1 MTKRQKCRILFKTMN
16 KSSSIFP
23 GMHHR
28 RYSSLMPSAE
38 LNGNSVSV
46 RSEGMIRSFAEK
58 SGKVYLLYGERHIFQ
73 LSLQM
78 AAYAMAGGN
87 SIAVVDGCNRFDV
100 HALSR
105 FARMRKID
113 PNKFL
118 GQIFISRGFTCYQM
132 EQAIAHKLPSFLSTI
147 NTNTA
152 LIFGLLDT
160 FYDEQAR
167 LREVQ
172 QILRRLLDSFQKMK
186 SSGISILLVCLERTV
201 APKERNQLFTTL
213 KNGVDRVYKLDTNE
227 QGKIQLFLESRQTA
241 SAVRLIAG
249 GETNYG
255 TDGTDLHQPDRC
267 RTNKLGKVPPRTSQR
282 RSGNI

>member
-1 MTKRQKCRILFKTMN
+1 MASAIFFNCRCRWQRTQWLAEILL
-16 KSSSIFP
+16 
-23 GMHHR
+23 R
-28 RYSSLMPSAE
+28 SLTDATGSMCMRFHGLPACEKLIQTNFSA
-38 LNGNSVSV
+38 
-46 RSEGMIRSFAEK
+46 K
-58 SGKVYLLYGERHIFQ
+58 
-73 LSLQM
+73 
-78 AAYAMAGGN
+78 
-87 SIAVVDGCNRFDV
+87 
-100 HALSR
+100 
-105 FARMRKID
+105 
-113 PNKFL
+113 
-118 GQIFISRGFTCYQM
+118 IFISRGFTCYQM

-160 FYDEQAR
+160 FYDEQAQ

-227 QGKIQLFLESRQTA
+227 QGKIQLFLESQQTA